1 MDQLSTDIIRRMSP
15 ARHCAA
21 AQGRGGAELD
31 TRRWS
36 PRRAFSFRKPGYSS
50 TIGYEYDG
58 LVWIILGYPDSQP
71 IQNPAGISFE
81 PDI

>member
-1 MDQLSTDIIRRMSP
+1 MISR
-15 ARHCAA
+15 
-21 AQGRGGAELD
+21 
-31 TRRWS
+31 
-36 PRRAFSFRKPGYSS
+36 YNS